1 MLKKPVVSPDKWILR
16 RSSWTIACTWI
27 THPAQNAAAHPNK
40 RPPIRIQTEG
50 LHTYGTR
57 GSSFFSTRENQ
68 FKRWGWNCF
77 GKTDCCKKLGKSVT
91 YRFETWCVGNVLLKT
106 VFLGIFQ
113 VISWANNSILW
124 QNSKIGLWSSTEYR
138 THKNPSPNLKK
149 YPLLKILSSF
159 SLHTSDHT
167 LDT

>member
-106 VFLGIFQ
+106 VFLGIFRWFLGQ
-113 VISWANNSILW
+113 IPPFCDKTVKLVCDLQRSLE
-124 QNSKIGLWSSTEYR
+124 LT
-138 THKNPSPNLKK
+138 
-149 YPLLKILSSF
+149 KILRQ
-159 SLHTSDHT
+159 TSRSTHFWRF
-167 LDT
+167 